1 MENASQALIIGGTI
15 LLAILVLSVGVYLIS
30 SYSKAGESYEQTLSI
45 TEITKF
51 NANFTKF
58 IDRTNITA
66 QEIIT
71 LKNFVENYKE
81 TNGTITEVKYPGS
94 ERSEKSEKADIEFI
108 TNNSTKYFRCEKNS
122 IEYNSEGRV
131 EKIEFKL

>member
-81 TNGTITEVKYPGS
+81 TNGTIAEVKYPGS
-94 ERSEKSEKADIEFI
+94 EKGDIEFI
-108 TNNSTKYFRCEKNS
+108 TNNSTRYFECEKNS

-131 EKIEFKL
+131 KKIEFK